1 MVYLMM
7 KNRKNQSPKTSF
19 IAVGLIY
26 LAAIGDIFQLIGH
39 WAFIDEIGPW
49 LIVLGFASVAVL
61 VTVATVV
68 LVRTL
73 RTVKYLKSGG
83 ALTEHQG

>member
-7 KNRKNQSPKTSF
+7 KNRKNPSPRTSF

-26 LAAIGDIFQLIGH
+26 VAAVADVFQIIGH

-49 LIVLGFASVAVL
+49 LVVLGFVSVAIL
-61 VTVATVV
+61 LTVATVV

-73 RTVKYLKSGG
+73 KTVKYLKGG
-83 ALTEHQG
+83 GVLTEQR